1 MANCTKFREAQE
13 RHAKKSHPKCRRRG
27 TSPRIPKTGG
37 PKTQYAILRQ
47 VVTLIPPQIVHDID
61 RDVRHRYKGFSVWS
75 HIVALI
81 YQQLTRTGSL
91 NGVCDAA
98 RVHESEWGQLRDATV
113 PHRNT
118 LSNANR
124 KRDPALAEK
133 LYWELLKY
141 FSETFPDFSKVK
153 YEGYLARFR
162 ERHIHLLDSS
172 TIQLVLNSID
182 WARHRRKKAAAKLH
196 MNLDLGSKMPSFAI
210 VESAAHHDSVRAAE
224 VTASLSD
231 GDILVADR
239 AYTDFGFLC
248 ELALRGVFFVV
259 RQKRNMKMGIVE
271 RRTVVG
277 TEADKRDEVEVLKD
291 ETVRPK
297 RRSTAAKYAADDG
310 LLRRVTA
317 KVVVQGKWKKM
328 VFFTNNFDWTP
339 RTIAEL
345 YKARWAVELFFKEFK
360 QTCQVRDFIGY
371 NERAVKWQVWIGLV
385 VHLLLRFVKFGSK
398 WELSFSRLAGVV
410 RCAVW
415 VRRELFAV
423 LALMGRKRGTADV
436 GKTTDQSPRPLISQ
450 GFLDFPQQNLGQQA
464 A

>member
-75 HIVALI
+75 HNVALI
-81 YQQLTRTGSL
+81 YQQLTSTGSL
-91 NGVCDAA
+91 SGGCDAA
-98 RVHESEWGQLRDATV
+98 RVHESGWGQLRDATV

-133 LYWELLKY
+133 LYWERLKY
-141 FSETFPDFSKVK
+141 FSETFPDCSKVR

-224 VTASLSD
+224 VTANLSD

-415 VRRELFAV
+415 VHRELFAV
-423 LALMGRKRGTADV
+423 LALMGRKRGTAGV